1 MQMLGAVAWCRGLL
15 RIGEEQVRGS
25 YAEGSEQEWE
35 QKEMI
40 DGQEEGITREG
51 REGHSINFGFYSE
64 EGFCTEV
71 PCSDSSLVGSVAI
84 SMNTKERSW

>member
-1 MQMLGAVAWCRGLL
+1 
-15 RIGEEQVRGS
+15 
-25 YAEGSEQEWE
+25 
-35 QKEMI
+35 MI